1 MSDERVYPGEPAGPF
16 QAPPFSFTDREGR
29 EIEVRASPPGTE
41 VPEALVEMYAA
52 FDPADRAQGIPPTDA
67 EAARR
72 WLETIYAEGYNAV
85 AWHGDVAAGHA
96 TLVPENGGKADDA
109 RDRPHRNAGERP
121 RENAGER
128 PRVNAG
134 EGRGAA
140 PAAGGPYEL
149 AIFVLQSYQRAG
161 IGTKL
166 LTALLG
172 YAQSAGIERVWLSV
186 ERWNHAAVEL
196 YRDVG
201 FETVGSGSFEL
212 EMAIR
217 L

>member
-1 MSDERVYPGEPAGPF
+1 MSREHVYPDEPAGPF
-16 QAPPFSFTDREGR
+16 PEPPLSFTDREDR
-29 EIEVRASPPGTE
+29 EIAIRTTPPGTT
-41 VPEALVEMYAA
+41 VPEALVEMYAE

-96 TLVPENGGKADDA
+96 TLVPDDGGKASTAGDEPRDDA
-109 RDRPHRNAGERP
+109 LDDPEDGGTGERP
-121 RENAGER
+121 AGH
-128 PRVNAG
+128 
-134 EGRGAA
+134 
-140 PAAGGPYEL
+140 GPYEL
-149 AIFVLQSYQRAG
+149 AIFVLQPYQRAG

-172 YAQSAGIERVWLSV
+172 YAGSVGIERVWLSV
-186 ERWNHAAVEL
+186 ERWNRPAIEL
-196 YRDVG
+196 YKQVG
-201 FETVGSGSFEL
+201 FETTDAGSFEE
-212 EMAIR
+212 EMTIR